1 MMNTVT
7 PEVLVT
13 HLITNRCGMPP
24 WATRV
29 DWVRLAIKN
38 WDVVNFNCLPLTR
51 DYVKKMY
58 IPQKGWDL
66 YYSGGLSVDPTTNE
80 PNNILFPNSGT
91 NSPTGPPAPF
101 FVDPL
106 FAKNTGVQLLKKLSK
121 PLTAEELKLPQRK
134 RRKPLMEAATHLC
147 YCEASE
153 GIFDPSVLDKS
164 DHFVFRNKT
173 LRRYIPD
180 MRAKKEDIEALE
192 TVRLSER
199 QRLERELGIVPKK
212 QPKIVDPEEKKK
224 KKKGRRAMKK
234 EREAELQREKE
245 KKEIDEIVEAAKKGT
260 TATTSTADG
269 DSEEE
274 KYGWEQGRWMD
285 PDEDTEPLLSDRMLD
300 LTDQV
305 CGVFDKLKGIV
316 KDCNEEIAVI
326 KAKHA
331 EERAREAQEAQEGQE
346 GLDGLKP
353 LDEVKTAPNTK
364 DQAIASKKKK
374 K

>member
-180 MRAKKEDIEALE
+180 MRAKKEDIEACRSARGWSASWASSPRSSP
-192 TVRLSER
+192 RLSTR
-199 QRLERELGIVPKK
+199 RRRRKR
-212 QPKIVDPEEKKK
+212 
-224 KKKGRRAMKK
+224 RRA
-234 EREAELQREKE
+234 A
-245 KKEIDEIVEAAKKGT
+245 
-260 TATTSTADG
+260 
-269 DSEEE
+269 
-274 KYGWEQGRWMD
+274 GR
-285 PDEDTEPLLSDRMLD
+285 
-300 LTDQV
+300 
-305 CGVFDKLKGIV
+305 
-316 KDCNEEIAVI
+316 
-326 KAKHA
+326 
-331 EERAREAQEAQEGQE
+331 
-346 GLDGLKP
+346 
-353 LDEVKTAPNTK
+353 
-364 DQAIASKKKK
+364 
-374 K
+374 